1 MAIEQGSIKAGGLI
15 GSVQVKNS
23 SGTTIDPAT
32 IWGLNLPV
40 FDYVAV
46 DYPTTVQEVY
56 TYKTGGSGGTTV
68 ATVTV
73 NYVDATKE
81 FISNLTKT

>member
-1 MAIEQGSIKAGGLI
+1 MPIEQGSIKAGGLL

-32 IWGLNLPV
+32 TWGLNLPV
-40 FDYVAV
+40 FDYISIA
-46 DYPTTVQEVY
+46 YPTTVQEVY
-56 TYKTGGSGGTTV
+56 TYKSGGSGGTTV

-81 FISNLTKT
+81 FISNLTKS